1 MTIEQAIK
9 IFLLTKTSIT
19 NLVGQRLDYGVL
31 PQGPTYPYLT
41 FFRINKN
48 NEHDID
54 KADVYFQFDSWANT
68 YIGAVELADEV
79 RKALQREKGIFSGI
93 SIIQGV
99 YQNEDYNYE
108 PDTKLHHIASDF
120 KIIFREL

>member
-9 IFLLTKTSIT
+9 IFLLSKTGIT
-19 NLVGQRLDYGVL
+19 DLVGQRLNYGVL

-41 FFRINKN
+41 FFRINKT

-54 KADVYFQFDSWANT
+54 KTDVYFQFDSWALT

-120 KIIFREL
+120 KIVYREL

>member
-9 IFLLTKTSIT
+9 VFLLTKTSIT
-19 NLVGQRLDYGVL
+19 DLVSTRINYGVL

-41 FFRINKN
+41 FFRINKI

-54 KADVYFQFDSWANT
+54 KADIYLQFDSWALT
-68 YIGAVELADEV
+68 YMGAVELANEV

-93 SIIQGV
+93 PVIQGV

-120 KIIFREL
+120 KIIFKEL